1 MAEVNINNFESS
13 DIDLKIEKRIP
24 LICKQYDDVT
34 LNFNVFDYG
43 NPVDLSKYY
52 IEFKIR
58 QPNGNEVTQT
68 SGIIKNNN
76 SIKINC
82 IDEVTAV
89 YGEVKVELDFTSSDN
104 KQKSS
109 FVIVINV
116 KESLKGGIA
125 NSSTGVPKN
134 DDIPISYNIDFSKL
148 ESYVNEANELSES
161 FEKNTQI
168 FKETQDSLDAS
179 VESAKEIADS
189 VKNSIDVANNLNSN
203 LDEANR
209 LDASLKEDI
218 TNGNLLK
225 TDLNN
230 LISTA
235 STTKNDLAEITSIAS
250 DKLDE
255 INNMTNGL
263 LPRVESIE
271 SEIETARNG
280 KSNLLEGIKSLV
292 GTSSGGSS
300 TGSIT
305 PSDSETVKNIQ
316 AEIESARVGQNS
328 LRLGIQAAIDKAI
341 ENIDTKMDSVNIDLK
356 NEIEAARMG
365 ENTLKLGIQ
374 GTVKRAIDGIDTM
387 VENLN
392 TKMDDKYNALNR
404 EISDARNGELTLKA
418 GINKVVNTVK
428 EELEKEISSK
438 TTGID
443 EELRNQVAV
452 ACEGYGSLQ
461 GKLSD
466 MTSTI
471 NDNADKV
478 SKYGKRIDA
487 LDGVCDSFKD
497 GANITVKQGVQNM
510 IDASINGITMPE
522 GSITVEQIDALNAN
536 MMNVIICTEKSFG
549 KSFFGL
555 TDNMRV
561 YSFANIDS
569 NVVIKNGIYDKE
581 NKCIRSNGTI
591 IESVAFCYD

>member
-13 DIDLKIEKRIP
+13 DIDLKIEKRVP
-24 LICKQYDDVT
+24 LVCKQYDDIT
-34 LNFNVFDYG
+34 LNFNIFDYG

-52 IEFKIR
+52 IEFKVR

-76 SIKINC
+76 TIKIDC

-89 YGEVKVELDFTSSDN
+89 YGEVKLELDFTSADS

-116 KESLKGGIA
+116 KESLTGGERTLGEEKPIA
-125 NSSTGVPKN
+125 LS
-134 DDIPISYNIDFSKL
+134 I
-148 ESYVNEANELSES
+148 ELSNLDSYLSEAKELNQS
-161 FEKNTQI
+161 FASNVEI
-168 FKETQDSLDAS
+168 AKETQDKLDKAVS
-179 VESAKEIADS
+179 DTNKIVSEVSA
-189 VKNSIDVANNLNSN
+189 NLQVAVNLNTN
-203 LDEANR
+203 LEEAKKLNNS
-209 LDASLKEDI
+209 LADNISKGTPLKSDLQSATSTASEVKD
-218 TNGNLLK
+218 
-225 TDLNN
+225 N
-230 LISTA
+230 LISATKTA
-235 STTKNDLAEITSIAS
+235 N

-255 INNMTNGL
+255 INSLTNGL
-263 LPRVESIE
+263 APKVESIE
-271 SEIETARNG
+271 SEINEARNG
-280 KSNLLEGIKSLV
+280 KATLLEGIKSLA
-292 GTSSGGSS
+292 GSSSGGSS
-300 TGSIT
+300 TSPTT
-305 PSDSETVKNIQ
+305 PV
-316 AEIESARVGQNS
+316 
-328 LRLGIQAAIDKAI
+328 
-341 ENIDTKMDSVNIDLK
+341 DSVTVTNLK
-356 NEIEAARMG
+356 SEVEAARMG

-374 GTVKRAIDGIDTM
+374 GTVRKAIDGVNTRID
-387 VENLN
+387 NLTIGN
-392 TKMDDKYNALNR
+392 EDSVVR
-404 EISDARNGELTLKA
+404 QEISDARNGELTLKA
-418 GINKVVNTVK
+418 GIKKVVNLAK
-428 EELEKEISSK
+428 EELEKKIAENS
-438 TTGID
+438 TGID
-443 EELRNQVAV
+443 EEVRNQIAV

-478 SKYGKRIDA
+478 FKHGNRINA
-487 LDGVCDSFKD
+487 LEDVCNSFKD

-510 IDASINGITMPE
+510 IDASINGMAMPD
-522 GSITVEQIDALNAN
+522 GAITVEQVDALNAN

>member
-24 LICKQYDDVT
+24 LVCKQYDDIT

-52 IEFKIR
+52 IEFKVR

-68 SGIIKNNN
+68 SGIIKNSN
-76 SIKINC
+76 SIKIDC

-116 KESLKGGIA
+116 KESLTGGEKIPEEEKPIA
-125 NSSTGVPKN
+125 LS
-134 DDIPISYNIDFSKL
+134 I
-148 ESYVNEANELSES
+148 ELSNLDSYLSEAKELNQS
-161 FEKNTQI
+161 FASNVSI
-168 FKETQDSLDAS
+168 AKETQDKLDKAVS
-179 VESAKEIADS
+179 DTNKIVSEVSA
-189 VKNSIDVANNLNSN
+189 NLQVAVNLNTN
-203 LDEANR
+203 LEEA
-209 LDASLKEDI
+209 K
-218 TNGNLLK
+218 K
-225 TDLNN
+225 LNN
-230 LISTA
+230 SLADNISKGRPLKSDLQSATSTA
-235 STTKNDLAEITSIAS
+235 SEVKDSLISATKTAN

-255 INNMTNGL
+255 INSLTNGL
-263 LPRVESIE
+263 APKVESIE
-271 SEIETARNG
+271 SEIEIARNG
-280 KSNLLEGIKSLV
+280 KATLLEGIKSLA

-300 TGSIT
+300 TGSTT
-305 PSDSETVKNIQ
+305 PVDSTTVTN
-316 AEIESARVGQNS
+316 
-328 LRLGIQAAIDKAI
+328 
-341 ENIDTKMDSVNIDLK
+341 LK
-356 NEIEAARMG
+356 SEIEAARMG

-374 GTVKRAIDGIDTM
+374 GTVRKAIDGVNTRID
-387 VENLN
+387 NLTIGN
-392 TKMDDKYNALNR
+392 EDSVVR
-404 EISDARNGELTLKA
+404 QEISDARNGELTLKS
-418 GINKVVNTVK
+418 GINKVVNSAK
-428 EELEKEISSK
+428 EELEKKIAENS
-438 TTGID
+438 TGID

-466 MTSTI
+466 MNSTI

-478 SKYGKRIDA
+478 FKHGNRIDA
-487 LDGVCDSFKD
+487 LDGVCNSFKD

-510 IDASINGITMPE
+510 IDASINSIAMPD
-522 GSITVEQIDALNAN
+522 GAITVEQVDALNAN

-555 TDNMRV
+555 TENMRV

-581 NKCIRSNGTI
+581 NKYIRSNGTI